1 MKLPNI
7 SPTHDYYEYWKP
19 VESGNVQPDEWQSAL
34 MELDKKAHE
43 VGLFYTVDVDKWIK
57 ENNDFIPAEWWSFQ
71 YLPPKSPVERGI
83 MGMELYMAHCSNREA
98 KNRDDNAKVL
108 ETLTISENYGSFSV
122 NGKRVNKCTLKD
134 IQGGTVTFTGMTGR
148 YSCEFWTDAK
158 NVPSM
163 MEKAKSKGW
172 RK

>member
-7 SPTHDYYEYWKP
+7 SPSHDYYPYWKP
-19 VESGNVQPDEWQSAL
+19 VESGDVLPDEWQSAL
-34 MELDKKAHE
+34 MELEKKAHE
-43 VGLFYTVDVDKWIK
+43 IGLFSRRDIEKWIK
-57 ENNDFIPAEWWSFQ
+57 ENNDFIPTEWWNLQ
-71 YLPPKSPVERGI
+71 YLPPHNEVEGGI
-83 MGMELYMAHCSNREA
+83 MGMELYNANRANFEA
-98 KNRDDNAKVL
+98 NLRRECRDVI
-108 ETLTISENYGSFSV
+108 ETLTVGENYGSFSV

-134 IQGGTVTFTGMTGR
+134 VRGNTVTFTGMTGR

>member
-1 MKLPNI
+1 MELPNI
-7 SPTHDYYEYWKP
+7 SPKHDYYEYWKP
-19 VESGNVQPDEWQSAL
+19 VETGEKNPDEWQSAL

-43 VGLFYTVDVDKWIK
+43 IGLFYVCDVDKWIK
-57 ENNDFIPAEWWSFQ
+57 ENNDFIPEEWWSFQ
-71 YLPPKSPVERGI
+71 YLPPKSPVEHGI
-83 MGMELYMAHCSNREA
+83 MGMELYSAHAANREA
-98 KNRDDNAKVL
+98 KLRAENKAVI
-108 ETLTISENYGSFSV
+108 ETLVVGGNYGSFSV

-134 IQGGTVTFTGMTGR
+134 VRGGTVTFTGMTGR

-163 MEKAKSKGW
+163 IEKAKGKGW